1 MQEHIFSKL
10 EKENI
15 LELDAGWARFK
26 IVITDEMDSGVWGY
40 TNLDTHTI
48 FLHKSLQPGPAKEVL
63 MHEITHVILETI
75 GYTSEN
81 ELAEFSATNED
92 MTTKISRG
100 VLLFANLNTRLM
112 EILLEK
118 N

>member
-1 MQEHIFSKL
+1 MQEHIFDKL
-10 EKENI
+10 EKEDLLRINI
-15 LELDAGWARFK
+15 GWAIFK
-26 IVITDEMDSGVWGY
+26 IIITDEMDSGVWGY

-48 FLHKSLQPGPAKEVL
+48 FLHKSLQSGPAKEVL

-81 ELAEFSATNED
+81 ELAEFSSSNED
-92 MTTKISRG
+92 MTTKTSRG
-100 VLLFANLNTRLM
+100 ILLFLNLNKRFM
-112 EILLEK
+112 EALIES